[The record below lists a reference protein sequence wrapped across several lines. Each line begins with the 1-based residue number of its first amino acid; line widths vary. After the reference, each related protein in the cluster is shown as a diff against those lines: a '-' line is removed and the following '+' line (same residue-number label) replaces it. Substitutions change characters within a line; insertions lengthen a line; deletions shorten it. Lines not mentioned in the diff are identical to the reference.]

1 MRLVTAMILLATIY
15 GALLASSRENRE
27 GLGKA
32 APQDIVEGTGT
43 ISLNA
48 LSADCSAANACACDV
63 ISVDGGGRLGPTNLG
78 SGFMTQGTRVRFM
91 ARITGQ
97 AYCGPGF
104 DIATYQVRVVDILEI
119 EPQ

>member
-1 MRLVTAMILLATIY
+1 MMILFAALY
-15 GALLASSRENRE
+15 GALLACSREDRE

-48 LSADCSAANACACDV
+48 LSADCSTANACACDV
-63 ISVDGGGRLGPTNLG
+63 INVDGGGRLGPTNLG
-78 SGFMTQGTRVRFM
+78 SGFITQGTRVRFM
-91 ARITGQ
+91 ARLTGQ
-97 AYCGPGF
+97 AYCGAGF
-104 DIATYQVRVVDILEI
+104 DLPIYLVQVVDILEI